1 MRAALDAVIHLSCQS
16 LYASC
21 ASTLSPYS
29 STRIRRILHST
40 SSSSSA
46 AAAEQHSYSSTYDLW
61 QSMNTAAAAG
71 SAGEMHSDS
80 LPSIGPYFYYS
91 FCYDPSNSCALGI
104 LVFLE
109 LASIIRPLY
118 MYMFL
123 LQLASSICYLFVL
136 PPPSTPINLF
146 MYFSLFCLWL

>member
-1 MRAALDAVIHLSCQS
+1 
-16 LYASC
+16 
-21 ASTLSPYS
+21 
-29 STRIRRILHST
+29 
-40 SSSSSA
+40 
-46 AAAEQHSYSSTYDLW
+46 
-61 QSMNTAAAAG
+61 MNTAAAAG

-146 MYFSLFCLWL
+146 MYTSLSSAFGSEAEHRLNAKRLRMRIFTSSD